1 MCREF
6 PEQFHKAVAPKDD
19 MIKFLGI
26 KQREN
31 DTLKKFLNRYHYIVL
46 DLRSFNYPQA
56 LKGLKEG
63 VKIEWL

>member
-6 PEQFHKAVAPKDD
+6 PEQFHKVAAPEDD
-19 MIKFLGI
+19 MIEFLGI

-31 DTLKKFLNRYHYIVL
+31 DTLKKFLNMYHCTVL
-46 DLRSFNYPQA
+46 DLRSFNHPQA

-63 VKIEWL
+63 VKIGWL